1 MEAAEQVEKGSI
13 SSSCSRNSR
22 QLSPAAKTKLL
33 RSENPCTGTCRT
45 DLPFTGR
52 FGDEDLEQ
60 VRPAGN
66 PRTALP
72 WACVPPNFL
81 RFPPHGSDLPRVS
94 PLVFSSGGQSLPET
108 VLRRRIRFH
117 KEKTIGKIAP
127 METPGEHVN
136 TGAVSVSRNTPH
148 RGSQHHSHWPH
159 SFPGPGLRRQDAL
172 TPARTEGAVPGQKA
186 PCSVT
191 ARKGSRWG
199 SEPCSAVLSN
209 RCPQLLALRSNGSVL
224 HPGTYDTN

>member
-1 MEAAEQVEKGSI
+1 M
-13 SSSCSRNSR
+13 
-22 QLSPAAKTKLL
+22 SPAAKTKMIW
-33 RSENPCTGTCRT
+33 SKNPCTGTCRT

-52 FGDEDLEQ
+52 FGDKDLEQ

-66 PRTALP
+66 PCTALP
-72 WACVPPNFL
+72 WALCPTEFSPAFHHMAQTCHVSLHWSSPVEVKVCLKRFSEEESNFI
-81 RFPPHGSDLPRVS
+81 
-94 PLVFSSGGQSLPET
+94 
-108 VLRRRIRFH
+108 RR
-117 KEKTIGKIAP
+117 KTIGKIAS

-136 TGAVSVSRNTPH
+136 TGAVSVSRNKPH
-148 RGSQHHSHWPH
+148 RGSQHHSLTCFLSHFHWLH

-172 TPARTEGAVPGQKA
+172 TPARTEGAVPRQKA

-199 SEPCSAVLSN
+199 SELCSTVLSN

-224 HPGTYDTN
+224 HPSTYDTN